1 MFMFKAFLFLAI
13 PALCGANVIGI
24 DFGSENMKIGIVS
37 PGSPLEIVTNF
48 QSKRKTP
55 TCISFYKGER
65 LFGSDSFALMPRKPE
80 VSFSKLFRMLGKSP
94 EHPHLQELERH
105 YFPFE
110 VYANESWGAT
120 SLKLEDEYYH
130 PEELLAMMMQHA
142 RDMTKS
148 YGGKTIKDCV
158 LTVPSSFTQ
167 HERAALYTAAA
178 IADFNVLSLIE
189 ENTAAALNFGM
200 DRNFDAPTTV
210 LFYNMGASTTQVTVV
225 NFTSYAAKES
235 GSKNKTVSQF
245 EVVSKAWDSSLGGF
259 SFDIALTELLA
270 DRFNAAWAAKLAKS
284 NKPSEGNDI
293 RKFSRP
299 MTRLRLE
306 ALKIKEILSANNE
319 IPLKIEQLHAD
330 VDLITKVTRAEL
342 EEACLPLFARAIEVI
357 QNALAMSNLTLA
369 DITAVELLGGS
380 VRVPKVKKT
389 LEDYFRAGD
398 LELGQHLNGD
408 EAMAL
413 GAAFRAANLSTAF
426 RVRKVGMQDI
436 SSFGIKVHLS
446 DAPEAPAS
454 KGFFDSVASMFTSSE
469 AKDGVAAP
477 VAVDGSVAAAE
488 GAVWTKKAAL
498 FPRLS
503 AIPSKIKTVT
513 FSHDKDIVC
522 RLEYDLDGETARL
535 LPAGTHPLIAVY
547 NISGIAKFVADNA
560 DKVGVAPPKVHL
572 SFQLDSS
579 GMVTL
584 SKAEITLEL
593 PVETEPEPEVET
605 ESPVLEQ
612 KEDVAAGADASST
625 EDSSTASASTPDES
639 KEEGAVKGK
648 EKEKETEKIEKKK
661 AKKEK
666 DRTLKRTLL
675 VDYDVAATTPPQ
687 WPESQVQEARRR
699 LTALDVIDRQR
710 KEREAA
716 LNALEGYMYLVKNK
730 ISDNA
735 EELSAVSTTEE
746 RQAVVDLCDQTEEWL
761 YGEGR
766 EQPVTAYTGKEKD
779 VKTLAEPI
787 FRRHAELT
795 ERPSAVAK
803 TKKQLE
809 GIRKRAAGWS
819 ETMPQITANE
829 TEKMLELV
837 DKVDSWLAERE
848 AEQAVK
854 TSFEEPA
861 FYSTDI
867 APQMKPVANL
877 LDRLLKKPKPA
888 PPLKVST
895 NSSTVNVTSDENST
909 ETESTNSTEGAD
921 SPAGEDSTAT
931 GEKAEPDGGD
941 HSSEYKPS
949 AKSKGEKGKKSSRKG
964 SSKK

>member
-1 MFMFKAFLFLAI
+1 LVS
-13 PALCGANVIGI
+13 GANTLLLCIA
-24 DFGSENMKIGIVS
+24 
-37 PGSPLEIVTNF
+37 VTNF

-80 VSFSKLFRMLGKSP
+80 VSFSKLFRMLGKAP

-110 VYANESWGAT
+110 LYANETWGAT
-120 SLKLEDEYYH
+120 SLKLEEAYYH

-148 YGGKTIKDCV
+148 YGGKMIKDCV

-200 DRNFDAPTTV
+200 DRNFDSPTTV

-245 EVVSKAWDSSLGGF
+245 EVVAKAWDSSLGGF
-259 SFDIALTELLA
+259 SFDMALTELLA

-306 ALKIKEILSANNE
+306 ALKIKEVLSANNE
-319 IPLKIEQLHAD
+319 IPLKIEQLHAE
-330 VDLITKVTRAEL
+330 VDLVTKVTRAEL
-342 EEACLPLFARAIEVI
+342 EQACQPLFARAVDVI
-357 QNALAMSNLTLA
+357 QSALSMGNLTLA

-389 LEDYFRAGD
+389 LEEYFRAGD

-436 SSFGIKVHLS
+436 SSFGIAVHLS

-469 AKDGVAAP
+469 SKDGVAAP
-477 VAVDGSVAAAE
+477 VAVDGSVAAAA
-488 GAVWTKKAAL
+488 GAAWTKRAAL

-503 AIPSKIKTVT
+503 AVPSKIKTVT

-522 RLEYDLDGETARL
+522 RLEYELEGESARL
-535 LPAGTHPLIAVY
+535 LPAGTHPLVAVY
-547 NISGIAKFVADNA
+547 NISGISKFVAENA
-560 DKVGVAPPKVHL
+560 DKVSAAAPKVHL

-593 PVETEPEPEVET
+593 PVEPEPEPEAEPAAAEEKEGAEAET
-605 ESPVLEQ
+605 AAAAASSA
-612 KEDVAAGADASST
+612 DAAGS
-625 EDSSTASASTPDES
+625 EDSSSGGASSSSQDEQKDEGGAAKS
-639 KEEGAVKGK
+639 KDKGPEKKKGTKK
-648 EKEKETEKIEKKK
+648 EKE
-661 AKKEK
+661 
-666 DRTLKRTLL
+666 RTLRRALQ
-675 VDYDVAATTPPQ
+675 VDYDFAAPSPPQ
-687 WPESQVQEARRR
+687 WPEAQVQEARRR
-699 LTALDVIDRQR
+699 LAALDAIDRQR

-735 EELSAVSTTEE
+735 EELAAVSTAEE
-746 RQAVVDLCDQTEEWL
+746 RQAVLDLCDQTEEWL
-761 YGEGR
+761 YGDGR
-766 EQPVTAYTGKEKD
+766 EQPVAAYTGKEKD
-779 VKTLAEPI
+779 VKSLAEPI
-787 FRRHAELT
+787 FRRHTELT

-809 GIRKRAAGWS
+809 GIRKRAAAWND
-819 ETMPQITANE
+819 TMPQITANE

-837 DKVDSWLAERE
+837 DKVDNWLTERE
-848 AEQAVK
+848 AEQATK
-854 TSFEEPA
+854 SPFEEPA
-861 FYSTDI
+861 FFSTDI
-867 APQMKPVANL
+867 APQMKPVANM

-888 PPLKVST
+888 PVKVR
-895 NSSTVNVTSDENST
+895 
-909 ETESTNSTEGAD
+909 G
-921 SPAGEDSTAT
+921 
-931 GEKAEPDGGD
+931 
-941 HSSEYKPS
+941 
-949 AKSKGEKGKKSSRKG
+949 
-964 SSKK
+964 